1 MARKGLKLVLISRS
15 LEKLKRVADEIGK
28 VILAKVYISLVLT
41 RFLCGILTGSEFG
54 VEVRVI
60 DVDFTGGVEIYD
72 KIRKQTEG
80 LNVGVLVNNV
90 GISYNHPEYFV
101 DCCTEDPQ
109 FLRSI
114 VSANIHSVT
123 HMTALFLPAM
133 VKRGKGV
140 IINLSSTAGVIP
152 SPLLSVYSATK
163 VSGTKES
170 N

>member
-1 MARKGLKLVLISRS
+1 M
-15 LEKLKRVADEIGK
+15 
-28 VILAKVYISLVLT
+28 
-41 RFLCGILTGSEFG
+41 
-54 VEVRVI
+54 RVI

-101 DCCTEDPQ
+101 DCCTDDPQ

-163 VSGTKES
+163 VSGTKE
-170 N
+170 NNLLKNF